1 MGILK
6 ATREARI
13 NRNKNKATEKYG
25 SDVGAKFS
33 SEDYAADEKSIL
45 ASENE
50 GKRLFSGKGAYY
62 KSGKDENFTLDE
74 GTTVGKGAA
83 SDKNN
88 VAGLFANKRQK
99 LFS

>member
-1 MGILK
+1 MGIVK

-13 NRNKNKATEKYG
+13 KQNKSKATEKYG

-33 SEDYAADEKSIL
+33 SENYDADEKSIL

-50 GKRLFSGKGAYY
+50 GKRMFNGKGVYA
-62 KSGKDENFTLDE
+62 KAGKDEKFTMDE
-74 GTTVGKGAA
+74 GTTLGKGTA
-83 SDKNN
+83 SERDST
-88 VAGLFANKRQK
+88 AGLFANKRQK